1 MTVKELITR
10 LENENPD
17 AFVYTMAHDDDIA
30 LVVTDVKADILVGKD
45 KTVVLVY

>member
-30 LVVTDVKADILVGKD
+30 LIVTDVRANVLTGKD
-45 KTVVLVY
+45 ETMVLVY